1 MWAEERVG
9 AFQAGRCRP
18 AARSG
23 WDEELLWRTYRKDM
37 GCSLSPSEGE
47 NRRIH
52 PADSVQVKIEKYKR
66 QLQVEGDTQ
75 DYRDRLV
82 LLQVRYTRLQTDIQ
96 QKAAEL
102 QKLKA
107 NEGSSNRNSLK
118 LTRKHT
124 YREASSEEIAL
135 REARALA
142 ITLEDENSQLQ
153 SQLSSSFAVQQ
164 EDITDLQLELDE
176 LRSDLGKLEA
186 YNQKLVKEKALILFC
201 SGIHIN
207 LLLAVSL
214 WKRGNALP
222 ARSVADTVD
231 VERIAQEREEMLHS
245 SPIYPT
251 LGKIDFTNVRAM
263 SRISVIL
270 LFENLLDEKF
280 DQDQRDLSSNRSPR
294 PVTEFLLEYMSR
306 RHGLQAMATKKLAQ
320 FVLGLIGLYSC
331 GNMYAKVMCGMFNI
345 VRQEPMHANF
355 AVFLTHI
362 RWLFQG
368 LKEKRRRPA
377 ERQRSSSNA
386 PLPKQDYRR
395 EKFVNID
402 TGGSAPL
409 VFVCD
414 LIYSVFKDFP
424 ANGELLLRL
433 IKPAE
438 LAIED
443 FIIFKICHKMAQ
455 DGCSPEDL
463 FKRLDLDHGGTIDH
477 SEFQKGIQQL
487 MGLWLSSEDLERA
500 MDRIS
505 PGEAEITKEQFARV
519 ISFDTYYNSPA
530 LREVNVSGADF
541 LLSLMNVYQSVL
553 EECGNA
559 YRSVTNREEIEL
571 TDFEAAIRLF
581 DPTQSRLDIVRIYN
595 NVSVEKLNFQAFLD
609 ICQSEYLG
617 RFSSFGNSHLDY
629 RKLETETGK
638 SEAARTD
645 LDTPRTKD
653 KKKTFLFR

>member
-1 MWAEERVG
+1 
-9 AFQAGRCRP
+9 
-18 AARSG
+18 
-23 WDEELLWRTYRKDM
+23 M
-37 GCSLSPSEGE
+37 GCSLSPSEGD
-47 NRRIH
+47 NKQTNQS
-52 PADSVQVKIEKYKR
+52 DSVQIKIEKYKR
-66 QLQVEGDTQ
+66 QLQVEVDSQ
-75 DYRDRLV
+75 DYRERLV
-82 LLQVRYTRLQTDIQ
+82 LLQVRYARLQTDIQ

-102 QKLKA
+102 QHLKTD
-107 NEGSSNRNSLK
+107 EGSSNRNSLK
-118 LTRKHT
+118 LTRNCTH
-124 YREASSEEIAL
+124 REATPDEVAL

-142 ITLEDENSQLQ
+142 IKLEDENSQLLN
-153 SQLSSSFAVQQ
+153 QLTSSLSVQQ
-164 EDITDLQLELDE
+164 EDIVDLQLELDE
-176 LRSDLGKLEA
+176 LRSDLGKLQA

-207 LLLAVSL
+207 LLLAISL
-214 WKRGNALP
+214 WKRGNILP
-222 ARSVADTVD
+222 ARSLADTVD
-231 VERIAQEREEMLHS
+231 VERIAQEREELLHS

-251 LGKIDFTNVRAM
+251 LGKMDFTNVRAM

-280 DQDQRDLSSNRSPR
+280 EQDQRDIAASRTLK
-294 PVTEFLLEYMSR
+294 PVTEFLLEYMNR

-320 FVLGLIGLYSC
+320 FVLGLIGMYSC

-345 VRQEPMHANF
+345 VKQEPMHANF
-355 AVFLTHI
+355 SIFLTHI
-362 RWLFQG
+362 RCLFQG
-368 LKEKRRRPA
+368 LKDKRRRPT

-395 EKFVNID
+395 EKFVSID

-414 LIYSVFKDFP
+414 LIYSVFKEFP
-424 ANGELLLRL
+424 ASGELLLRL
-433 IKPAE
+433 IKPTD

-455 DGCSPEDL
+455 DGCSPDEL
-463 FKRLDLDHGGTIDH
+463 FKRLDSDHGGTIDH

-487 MGLWLSSEDLERA
+487 MGLWLSSEDLASA

-505 PGEAEITKEQFARV
+505 PGEAEITREQFARV

-530 LREVNVSGADF
+530 LKEVNVSGADF

-553 EECGNA
+553 EECGSA

-571 TDFEAAIRLF
+571 PDFEAAIRLF
-581 DPTQSRLDIVRIYN
+581 DPTQSHLDIVRIYN
-595 NVSVEKLNFQAFLD
+595 NVSVERLNLQAFLD
-609 ICQSEYLG
+609 ICQSEHLG
-617 RFSSFGNSHLDY
+617 RFHSFGNSYSDY
-629 RKLETETGK
+629 RKLETEAGK
-638 SEAARTD
+638 SEATRTD